1 MKICLVCNA
10 RSIHFQRWARYLQK
24 RGHRVKMFSQEF
36 ESIRGVEVS
45 KLGAPK
51 APFPM
56 FKSLKKI
63 LKALFRIERAFNMRR
78 VLRNFRPDIVHAHF
92 LTDSGWIASWTGYH
106 PLILTAHGSDVL
118 VHPKHSLID
127 RMIVRFAL
135 HKADVVTFVAQH
147 MKRKILELGCE
158 PSKLV
163 YLSNFVNTDQFYS
176 VSRERRYRRNRIAKP
191 LIICVRGLHPIYN
204 VRMLI
209 EAVPKVVDEIPDARF
224 LIIGD
229 GNEKEQ
235 LVNLTY
241 QLKVNDFI
249 MFIPYVPHEELAKY
263 FQQADIYVSTSLS
276 DGLSVS
282 LLEAMASGLFP
293 IVTDIPGNR
302 EIIKDG
308 VNGFLIPIGNTE
320 ALSAKIIEII
330 RKPKLLKT
338 TLKKNSDLIK
348 SEYDEKHVMNEIE
361 KLYMEL
367 IVTKRIKQPH
377 REE

>member
-1 MKICLVCNA
+1 
-10 RSIHFQRWARYLQK
+10 
-24 RGHRVKMFSQEF
+24 MFSQEF

-56 FKSLKKI
+56 FKSVKKI
-63 LKALFRIERAFNMRR
+63 LKALYRIERAFNMKR
-78 VLRNFRPDIVHAHF
+78 VLKEFKPDIVHAHF

-127 RMIVRFAL
+127 RMVVRFAL
-135 HKADVVTFVAQH
+135 HKADVVTIVAQH
-147 MKRKILELGCE
+147 MKRKVIELGCA

-163 YLSNFVNTDQFYS
+163 HLSNFVNTDHFNAI
-176 VSRERRYRRNRIAKP
+176 SRERRYRGTRLANP
-191 LIICVRGLHPIYN
+191 LIICVRGLNPIYN

-209 EAVPKVVDEIPDARF
+209 EAVPNVVEEIPDARF

-229 GNEKEQ
+229 GDQKEQ
-235 LVNLTY
+235 LVTLTC
-241 QLKVNDFI
+241 QLKVNGFI
-249 MFIPYVPHEELAKY
+249 RFISHVPHEELARY

-276 DGLSVS
+276 DGLSVA
-282 LLEAMASGLFP
+282 LLEAMASGLYP

-302 EIIKDG
+302 EIIEDG

-320 ALSAKIIEII
+320 ALGARIIEII
-330 RKPKLLKT
+330 NKPKLFQT
-338 TLKKNSDLIK
+338 AFKKNSDLIRSK
-348 SEYDEKHVMNEIE
+348 YDEKLVMSKIE
-361 KLYMEL
+361 ELYMGL
-367 IVTKRIKQPH
+367 SGTKGIRRSFRK
-377 REE
+377 E